1 MGLDEGGAVGVLVRC
16 VQFVQFGS
24 QWHQTAKRAGRGAER
39 RSPPRRRGR
48 HRAWRGGPGAHRT
61 PRRGPMTAR
70 PAAPTLPVPLLRD
83 GLAREAARF
92 SLRRL
97 AREMGVSPNGL
108 RDFLRG
114 SSPRCATRTRL
125 EGWLAAQSTVTRP
138 PNVGQFVRLLN
149 ELAVDLSPEQTVQLG
164 RAIAAL
170 LVESYETRR
179 LAPPRWVQDL
189 LRHYRARRGKA
200 ASEVA

>member
-1 MGLDEGGAVGVLVRC
+1 
-16 VQFVQFGS
+16 
-24 QWHQTAKRAGRGAER
+24 
-39 RSPPRRRGR
+39 
-48 HRAWRGGPGAHRT
+48 
-61 PRRGPMTAR
+61 MTAR

-97 AREMGVSPNGL
+97 ARETGVSPNGL

-114 SSPRCATRTRL
+114 SSPRSATRTRL
-125 EGWLAAQSTVTRP
+125 ESWLTAQGTATRP

-149 ELAVDLSPEQTVQLG
+149 ELAVDFSLEQTVQLG

-179 LAPPRWVQDL
+179 LVPPPWVREL
-189 LRHYRARRGKA
+189 LRHYRPRRGKA
-200 ASEVA
+200 AGEVA